1 MQPPGTLVLNL
12 DAVAGDDTV
21 NFTEKAAGFTILGD
35 TGAEAG
41 VSVTVTVGTTE
52 LTATSAA
59 DGAWWVNVPANA
71 AYITESSVTVTVSAS
86 KTGFTSPSVV
96 TRPLAVDLTA
106 PSVSYPVTAQ
116 GTLVTLSGPPKVGV
130 YVAVVQTEGSAHSEV
145 HSHSATGLPSG
156 LNIDIAEGVLFGV
169 PDTANPSPASATVT
183 VIDTA
188 GNRIDVPITFPA
200 VAKGDQTLT
209 GFSYSPRTVA
219 FGDTAPTVTEPSGVR
234 TSLSYSATPS
244 DVCTVDSST
253 GALTLLAGGECEVT
267 ATAEG
272 TTNYNRAT
280 ATVTVT
286 TVQPAGALGLNV
298 DAIAGDDTVNIAEKA
313 AGFAISGD
321 TGSEADVT
329 VTVTVGGSALTATS
343 AAGGAWSV
351 RVPANAAYIT
361 ESSVTVSVSA
371 SKTGFTPPSAATRTF
386 AVDLTAPSASY
397 IAPTALKVGMAISA
411 MTPSTSAADIAWVR
425 RNGPA
430 LGADHRRRHRASSA
444 APRTPPT
451 ATPPPPR

>member
-1 MQPPGTLVLNL
+1 M
-12 DAVAGDDTV
+12 
-21 NFTEKAAGFTILGD
+21 
-35 TGAEAG
+35 
-41 VSVTVTVGTTE
+41 
-52 LTATSAA
+52 
-59 DGAWWVNVPANA
+59 
-71 AYITESSVTVTVSAS
+71 
-86 KTGFTSPSVV
+86 

-286 TVQPAGALGLNV
+286 TVQPAGP
-298 DAIAGDDTVNIAEKA
+298 
-313 AGFAISGD
+313 SG
-321 TGSEADVT
+321 
-329 VTVTVGGSALTATS
+329 
-343 AAGGAWSV
+343 
-351 RVPANAAYIT
+351 
-361 ESSVTVSVSA
+361 
-371 SKTGFTPPSAATRTF
+371 
-386 AVDLTAPSASY
+386 
-397 IAPTALKVGMAISA
+397 
-411 MTPSTSAADIAWVR
+411 
-425 RNGPA
+425 
-430 LGADHRRRHRASSA
+430 
-444 APRTPPT
+444 
-451 ATPPPPR
+451 